1 MNLQNCSGDPK
12 TSARAHIL
20 YLLIY
25 YLFIKEVG
33 IKENII
39 RFCCVELA
47 DEVITEGKIYT
58 K

>member
-1 MNLQNCSGDPK
+1 MNLQKCSRDPK
-12 TSARAHIL
+12 TSARALIL

-25 YLFIKEVG
+25 YIFIKEVG

-39 RFCCVELA
+39 RFCCEELA
-47 DEVITEGKIYT
+47 DEVITERKIYT